1 MMRHQLA
8 VASLVLLV
16 GCSSGT
22 TSVENNNPLD
32 PANRLDIQAPDVTQ
46 VTVGSNRIQLEWEA
60 STEDGVDGYVIL
72 RRELEQDPIDQLG
85 FRVIDTTSELVY
97 LDAQARDGRTYEYQL
112 AVTVGDQYGVSSP
125 SIEASSGFF
134 TAVINGQDPITNTA
148 AVQVTFGSVPATEA
162 VQLSESAE
170 FTGATWR
177 AFGPNLSWT
186 LSAGDG
192 DKQVFSRFRFSNGS
206 ESFPVYDTIRLDT
219 RAVILS
225 VSYDGAEVRAPG
237 ETVHFAVDAEEPDG
251 VALLTVVG
259 LFQDMRLLDD
269 GTEGDAIPGDGVYER
284 DVVLPAGQT
293 VTDAVVRASFTDEAG
308 NQAGPA
314 DGARTLSVQR
324 APDPVVLSGLEAVP
338 PPAAVGV
345 RITWTQ
351 SLAGDFSSYRV
362 YRSLSPSVSTADK
375 LVASIASLSTLDV
388 LDSEAGEGMT
398 YYYRVFVR
406 TGTGQETGSNTLSL
420 AVPNVRPP
428 GAVNLSEPDGIS
440 FNRISLR
447 WDKSPELDFSAYR
460 LYRNTTGA
468 VDQTDDLVVSISDAD
483 AVFFT
488 DDGLAENT
496 EYFYR
501 IYVVDTA
508 GLITAGNQRSVWTR
522 NDPPAAVSLS
532 SPSQVTTTAAT
543 LSWSRSTADDFESYR
558 LFRSEASGV
567 TTDSELVVEINDPND
582 TSFRDL
588 GLTEGTTYYWRV
600 FVTDRG
606 PEPEATGSNTVNATT
621 SGEAP

>member
-1 MMRHQLA
+1 M
-8 VASLVLLV
+8 
-16 GCSSGT
+16 
-22 TSVENNNPLD
+22 
-32 PANRLDIQAPDVTQ
+32 
-46 VTVGSNRIQLEWEA
+46 
-60 STEDGVDGYVIL
+60 
-72 RRELEQDPIDQLG
+72 
-85 FRVIDTTSELVY
+85 
-97 LDAQARDGRTYEYQL
+97 
-112 AVTVGDQYGVSSP
+112 
-125 SIEASSGFF
+125 
-134 TAVINGQDPITNTA
+134 
-148 AVQVTFGSVPATEA
+148 
-162 VQLSESAE
+162 
-170 FTGATWR
+170 
-177 AFGPNLSWT
+177 
-186 LSAGDG
+186 
-192 DKQVFSRFRFSNGS
+192 
-206 ESFPVYDTIRLDT
+206 
-219 RAVILS
+219 
-225 VSYDGAEVRAPG
+225 
-237 ETVHFAVDAEEPDG
+237 
-251 VALLTVVG
+251 
-259 LFQDMRLLDD
+259 
-269 GTEGDAIPGDGVYER
+269 
-284 DVVLPAGQT
+284 
-293 VTDAVVRASFTDEAG
+293 
-308 NQAGPA
+308 
-314 DGARTLSVQR
+314 
-324 APDPVVLSGLEAVP
+324 
-338 PPAAVGV
+338 